1 MDDSLPMSVVER
13 LSDVRG
19 DPHRIVHGK
28 LMLTVD
34 AVAEGL
40 ALDVRH
46 DVEQEAVGLAGIEQR
61 QDVWMLEVG
70 CDLDLGQKA
79 FSPDNRSQFRLQ
91 DLEGHFAVV
100 LEVVGQVDRGHAALA
115 QFTLDGIA
123 AF

>member
-79 FSPDNRSQFRLQ
+79 FSPFRLQ